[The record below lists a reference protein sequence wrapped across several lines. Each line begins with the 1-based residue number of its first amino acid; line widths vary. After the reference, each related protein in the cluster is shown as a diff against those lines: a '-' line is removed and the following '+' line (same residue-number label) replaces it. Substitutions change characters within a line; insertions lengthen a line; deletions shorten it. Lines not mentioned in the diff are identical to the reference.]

1 MTCVR
6 IKSYVRVPFLE
17 RPHCRLCRGLYSLF
31 PAVHGRLGPY
41 GPPDAVAVFEIS
53 RDETCGKPR
62 EQVYSCARLYS
73 ARACMYYVACA
84 TR

>member
-1 MTCVR
+1 MKGPWGRGKSSGEGAASRVCACAHACAMELEGGVR
-6 IKSYVRVPFLE
+6 RCWAGSTPWQLVWLWGYTV
-17 RPHCRLCRGLYSLF
+17 
-31 PAVHGRLGPY
+31 
-41 GPPDAVAVFEIS
+41 
-53 RDETCGKPR
+53 CGKPR